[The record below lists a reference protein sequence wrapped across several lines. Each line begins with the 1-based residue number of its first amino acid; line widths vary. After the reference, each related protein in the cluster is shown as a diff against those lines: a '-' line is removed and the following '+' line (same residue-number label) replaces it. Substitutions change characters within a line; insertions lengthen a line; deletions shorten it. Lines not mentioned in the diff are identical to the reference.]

1 MKYSR
6 ENALEVITIVIV
18 ECIEISFL
26 FFLFFYF
33 IFLLLL
39 NKYFIAHKT
48 QPETGEKQ
56 KDRVLTH
63 L

>member
-18 ECIEISFL
+18 EISFL
-26 FFLFFYF
+26 FFFFF
-33 IFLLLL
+33 FLL